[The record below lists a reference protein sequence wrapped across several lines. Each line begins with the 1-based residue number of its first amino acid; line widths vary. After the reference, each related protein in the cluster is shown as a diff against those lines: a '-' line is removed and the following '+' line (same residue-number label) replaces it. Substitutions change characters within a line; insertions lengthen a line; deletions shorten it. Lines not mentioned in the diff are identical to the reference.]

1 MALPHRPKPR
11 LWQPPEQD
19 GRLGHGQVAG
29 VAARLALLHHFHGN
43 RRAAAA
49 AIGRPKATG
58 LSGSPMWPGHGQKM
72 EQVMGGREE
81 REKANRME
89 ECNTYV
95 HAAHVFFN

>member
-43 RRAAAA
+43 RRTAAA

-58 LSGSPMWPGHGQKM
+58 LSGSPYVAGTRAKNGTGN
-72 EQVMGGREE
+72 GGEGGARESQ
-81 REKANRME
+81 
-89 ECNTYV
+89 
-95 HAAHVFFN
+95 